1 MKSLTDRIN
10 LLSDKQRELLEKQL
24 KKKNVDVNKIG
35 INKEMINPRGHSNA
49 SPLTYDQERLWF
61 FNRMHPE
68 SHTYNV
74 YGAAKLTGT
83 VHHWALEK
91 SINEIVKRHEAW
103 RTVFDS
109 VDGQA
114 RQIVLPELQ
123 ISVPEVDLRLVPDEI
138 RDEEVQRQMKEEVQR
153 LFDLKKGPLIR
164 FKLFHVSNSESM
176 LVMTVHHIV
185 IDRITFSIFFKEL
198 SLHYQAVLSGIPVQL
213 SELPIQYADY
223 AEWQRNYFEGE
234 TKEKLLT
241 FWREQLADCDYVLDI
256 STDFP
261 RPPAITYR
269 GARCFIQ
276 TPLEVLNGLKA
287 IGQKE
292 NASAF
297 MIILA
302 AFKLLLYR
310 YTGQSDILVGTPLA
324 NRSRVELEDVMG
336 YFLTMGTL
344 RTRMSKDMT
353 FIQLLHSVRET
364 ALAVYKHQDMPIGL
378 LIDELKVP
386 MDVSRNPL
394 VQAIFVYVD
403 VPEEKLQLPD
413 LTVEFEMID
422 AETAKYDITAGFSET
437 EKGLEGFFEYS
448 PDLFRKDTIERMREH
463 WHRLLH
469 AILENP
475 HSSISDLAMLTEGEE
490 QQLLIDWNSTN
501 QPFSDNACIHELFEA
516 QVEKT
521 PDQIALKHNDQVIT
535 YEELNKR
542 ANQVAHL
549 LKKRGVERETL
560 VGMYMERSIE
570 MIVGVLGILKA
581 GGAYIPIDPIYP
593 IERVRHILQD
603 SGLQIVLTS
612 QHLNELMSKEGREC
626 ICLDNEQEAIAC
638 EDIQN
643 LPTQANAHS
652 LAYVIYTSGSTGDP
666 KGVMI
671 EHQGLCNITEDTINT
686 FDITSDSKLIQI
698 FSISFDASA
707 HEIFSSLCAGATLCL
722 TSPDVRAGGKNLLAF
737 LHENQITTMFITPS
751 VLATLNPD
759 ELPES
764 LQTVL
769 SAGEL
774 CTVDMA
780 EWSKG
785 PRKLYNGYGQTE
797 TSIISIVHLCTQE
810 SLSGQVGRPF
820 ANMQVYILDDSLN
833 PVPIGVKGEIYV
845 GGVGVARGYM
855 NQPELTAAK
864 FVHHRFAQDQSARLY
879 RTGDLGRFLVDGTI
893 EYLGRRDNQI
903 KIRGYRIELDEIGNV
918 LVQHPSVNQAKV
930 SVHSDTT
937 NKDRLVSYIVI
948 EEGQEISSAELRTYL
963 QQKLPDYMVPAYYI
977 FVDSLPKT
985 TNGKINRDLLP
996 APEESFSQHMIE
1008 YVPPKNEWESKL
1020 ARIWGQVLNL
1030 KQVSVVGNFFDL
1042 GGHSL
1047 KTAELVDKIK
1057 ETFQVELLLRN
1068 VFEYPTVRQM
1078 ALLLEKG
1085 LVQKKPF
1092 ISFRDNT
1099 DHTKEVICFPPMTGQ
1114 GVLYKALHQK
1124 LSGCILHAF
1133 DFIRGADR
1141 IEQYVHY
1148 IKEAQSEGPYVV
1160 LGYSAGGNL
1169 AFEVAKKLEEHGLPV
1184 SDLIIVDAPLRVEAL
1199 QLDIEKIQSEAEAL
1213 VNLMAQHL
1221 GESIRTVADQNID
1234 LIKEYYDYT
1243 NKVINEGVLS
1253 ANIHIITSN
1262 ETTRDDIQSWEN
1274 STINQVYVH
1283 KGSGEHMNMLIDPT
1297 HLTENARV
1305 IATILKG
1312 QNK

>member
-10 LLSDKQRELLEKQL
+10 SLSDKQRELLEKQL

-35 INKEMINPRGHSNA
+35 INKEMINPRGHTNA
-49 SPLTYDQERLWF
+49 SPLSYDQERLWF

-74 YGAAKLTGT
+74 YGAARLTGT

-123 ISVPEVDLRLVPDEI
+123 VTVPEADLRFVPDET
-138 RDEEVQRQMKEEVQR
+138 RDEELQRQMKEEVQR

-164 FKLFHVSNSESM
+164 FKLFHVSNTESM

-198 SLHYQAVLSGIPVQL
+198 SLHYQSMLTGIPVQL
-213 SELPIQYADY
+213 PELAIQFADY
-223 AEWQRNYFEGE
+223 AEWQRNYLQGE
-234 TKEKLLT
+234 TKAKLLT
-241 FWREQLADCDYVLDI
+241 FWKEQLANCDYVLDI
-256 STDFP
+256 GTDFP

-269 GARCFIQ
+269 GARCFIH
-276 TPLEVLNGLKA
+276 TPLEVLNGLKVIA
-287 IGQKE
+287 QKE

-324 NRSRVELEDVMG
+324 NRSRAELEEVMG
-336 YFLTMGTL
+336 YFLTLGTL

-386 MDVSRNPL
+386 ADISRSPL

-422 AETAKYDITAGFSET
+422 GETAKYDITAGFSET

-448 PDLFRKDTIERMREH
+448 PDLFRQDTIERMREH
-463 WHRLLH
+463 WHRLLYS
-469 AILENP
+469 ILENP
-475 HSSISDLAMLTEGEE
+475 HASISDLAMLTKREE
-490 QQLLIDWNSTN
+490 QQLLIDWNSN
-501 QPFSDNACIHELFEA
+501 KQPFSDNACIHELFEA
-516 QVEKT
+516 QVKKT
-521 PDQIALKHNDQVIT
+521 PEQIALTYHDQIIT
-535 YEELNKR
+535 YQELNNR
-542 ANQVAHL
+542 ANQVARL
-549 LKKRGVERETL
+549 LIKRGVERETL
-560 VGMYMERSIE
+560 IGLYMERSIE

-593 IERVRHILQD
+593 IERVGHILQD

-612 QHLNELMSKEGREC
+612 QSLQELMGKEGMQC
-626 ICLDNEQEAIAC
+626 ICLDSEQEAIIG
-638 EDIQN
+638 EDTQN
-643 LPTQANAHS
+643 LPSQANAHS
-652 LAYVIYTSGSTGDP
+652 LAYVIYTSGSTGNP

-671 EHQGLCNITEDTINT
+671 EHQGLCNVIEDTMNR
-686 FDITSDSKLIQI
+686 FQITSDSKLTQF
-698 FSISFDASA
+698 FSIGFDASA
-707 HEIFSSLCAGATLCL
+707 HEIFSALCAGATLCL
-722 TSPDVRAGGKNLLAF
+722 TSPDVRAGGKNLVAF
-737 LHENQITTMFITPS
+737 LHEKQITTMFITPS
-751 VLATLNPD
+751 VLATLTPD
-759 ELPES
+759 ELPDS

-785 PRKLYNGYGQTE
+785 SRKLYNGYGQTE
-797 TSIISIVHLCTQE
+797 TSIINIVHLCTKE
-810 SLSGQVGRPF
+810 SLPSQVGRPF
-820 ANMQVYILDDSLN
+820 ANMQAYILDDSLN
-833 PVPIGVKGEIYV
+833 PVPIGVKGEIYI
-845 GGVGVARGYM
+845 GGVGLARGYL

-864 FVHHRFAQDQSARLY
+864 FIHHHFSPDQSVRLY

-903 KIRGYRIELDEIGNV
+903 KIRGYRIELDEIGNA

-930 SVHSDTT
+930 SVHRDKT
-937 NKDRLVSYIVI
+937 NNDSLVSYVVI
-948 EEGQEISSAELRTYL
+948 EEGQDITSAELRTYL
-963 QQKLPDYMVPAYYI
+963 QQKLPEYMVPLYYV

-985 TNGKINRDLLP
+985 SNGKINRELFP
-996 APEESFSQHMIE
+996 APEESFSQQMIE

-1020 ARIWGQVLNL
+1020 AKIWGQVLNL
-1030 KQVSVVGNFFDL
+1030 EQVSVVGNFFDL

-1078 ALLLEKG
+1078 AHLLEKG
-1085 LVQKKPF
+1085 VVQKRPF
-1092 ISFRDNT
+1092 ISFRDQT
-1099 DHTKEVICFPPMTGQ
+1099 EHAKEVICFPPMTGQ

-1124 LSGCILHAF
+1124 LSGCTLHAF
-1133 DFIRGADR
+1133 DFIRGEDR
-1141 IEQYVHY
+1141 IEKY
-1148 IKEAQSEGPYVV
+1148 IQHIKAAQSEGPYVV

-1169 AFEVAKKLEEHGLPV
+1169 AFEVTKKLEEYGLAV
-1184 SDLIIVDAPLRVEAL
+1184 SDLIIVDSPLRVEAM
-1199 QLDIEKIQSEAEAL
+1199 QLDGEKIQTEAQKL
-1213 VNLMAQHL
+1213 VNLMAEHL

-1234 LIKEYYDYT
+1234 VIKEYYDYT
-1243 NKVINEGVLS
+1243 NKMINKGVLN

-1262 ETTRDDIQSWEN
+1262 ETTKEDIQSWER
-1274 STINQVYVH
+1274 STLHQVYVY
-1283 KGSGEHMNMLIDPT
+1283 KGAGEHMNMLIDPNN
-1297 HLTENARV
+1297 LAENAR
-1305 IATILKG
+1305 IIDSILKG
-1312 QNK
+1312 TNN

>member
-1 MKSLTDRIN
+1 MKSLMERIN
-10 LLSDKQRELLEKQL
+10 SLSAKQRALLEKQL
-24 KKKNVDVNKIG
+24 KKQNVDINKIG
-35 INKEMINPRGHSNA
+35 MNKEGIKRRGHANP
-49 SPLTYDQERLWF
+49 SPLSYDQERLWF

-74 YGAAKLTGT
+74 YGAARLTGT

-114 RQIVLPELQ
+114 RQIILPELQ
-123 ISVPEVDLRLVPDEI
+123 VNVPEVDLCLVPEEI
-138 RDEEVQRQMKEEVQR
+138 RDEEAQRQMKEEVQR

-164 FKLFHVSNSESM
+164 FKLFYLSDSESM

-198 SLHYQAVLSGIPVQL
+198 SLHYQAVLTGIPIQL
-213 SELPIQYADY
+213 PELPIQYADY
-223 AEWQRNYFEGE
+223 AEWQRDYLEGE
-234 TKEKLLT
+234 TKENLLS
-241 FWREQLADCDYVLDI
+241 FWKGQLADCDYVLDI

-269 GARCFIQ
+269 GARCFIH
-276 TPLEVLNGLKA
+276 TPLEVLNGLKT

-324 NRSRVELEDVMG
+324 NRSRAEMETVMG

-344 RTRMSKDMT
+344 RTRISGDMT

-378 LIDELKVP
+378 LIDELNVP
-386 MDVSRNPL
+386 MDISRNPL

-422 AETAKYDITAGFSET
+422 GETAKYDITVGFSET

-448 PDLFRKDTIERMREH
+448 PDLFRQDTIERMREH
-463 WHRLLH
+463 WQRLLR

-475 HSSISDLAMLTEGEE
+475 HSSINDLAMLTEAEK
-490 QQLLIDWNSTN
+490 QQLLIDWNRTWH
-501 QPFSDNACIHELFEA
+501 PFSDDACIHQLYEA
-516 QVEKT
+516 QVEKA
-521 PDQIALKHNDQVIT
+521 PDQIALRYGDQTIT
-535 YEELNKR
+535 YQELNKR
-542 ANQVAHL
+542 ANQVARL
-549 LKKRGVERETL
+549 LKKRGVERESL
-560 VGMYMERSIE
+560 VGLYMERSIE
-570 MIVGVLGILKA
+570 MIVGLLGILKA

-593 IERVRHILQD
+593 IERIRHILQD

-612 QHLNELMSKEGREC
+612 QHLKELMSNEGREC
-626 ICLDNEQEAIAC
+626 ICLDSEQEAISC
-638 EDIQN
+638 EDNRN
-643 LPTQANAHS
+643 LPIQASAHN
-652 LAYVIYTSGSTGDP
+652 LAYVIYTSGSTGNP

-671 EHQGLCNITEDTINT
+671 EHRGLCNITEDTINT
-686 FDITSDSKLIQI
+686 FHITSASKLIQF

-707 HEIFSSLCAGATLCL
+707 HEIFSSLCAGASLCL
-722 TSPDVRAGGKNLLAF
+722 TSPDVRAGGANLLAF

-751 VLATLNPD
+751 VLATLSPD
-759 ELPES
+759 DLPDS

-780 EWSKG
+780 EWSNG
-785 PRKLYNGYGQTE
+785 SRNLYNGYGQTE
-797 TSIISIVHLCTQE
+797 TSIITTAHLCTKA
-810 SLSGQVGRPF
+810 SLPSQVGRPF

-845 GGVGVARGYM
+845 GGIGVARGYM
-855 NQPELTAAK
+855 NQPELTSTK
-864 FVHHRFAQDQSARLY
+864 FVPHPFTTDQSARLY

-893 EYLGRRDNQI
+893 EYLGRLDNQI

-918 LVQHPSVNQAKV
+918 LVQHPSVDQAVV
-930 SVHSDTT
+930 SVHNDKS
-937 NKDRLVSYIVI
+937 NNDRLVSYIVL
-948 EEGQEISSAELRTYL
+948 EEGQDVSSADLRTYL
-963 QQKLPDYMVPAYYI
+963 QQKLPDYMVPHYYI

-985 TNGKINRDLLP
+985 TNGKINRALLP
-996 APEESFSQHMIE
+996 ALEESFSQNTID
-1008 YVPPKNEWESKL
+1008 YVPPKNEWEDKL

-1030 KQVSVVGNFFDL
+1030 EQVSVEGNFFDL

-1047 KTAELVDKIK
+1047 KTAEMVDKIK
-1057 ETFQVELLLRN
+1057 ETFHVELLLLN

-1078 ALLLEKG
+1078 AVLLEKG
-1085 LVQKKPF
+1085 IVHAKPF
-1092 ISFRDNT
+1092 ISFLDYSNP
-1099 DHTKEVICFPPMTGQ
+1099 TKEVICFPPIAGQ

-1124 LSGCILHAF
+1124 LSACTIHAF
-1133 DFIRGADR
+1133 DFIAREDR
-1141 IEQYVHY
+1141 IEQYLHH
-1148 IKEAQSEGPYVV
+1148 IKEAQSEGPYVI

-1169 AFEVAKKLEEHGLPV
+1169 AFEVAKTMEERGLTV
-1184 SDLIIVDAPLRVEAL
+1184 SDMILIDAPRRVKAL
-1199 QLDIEKIQSEAEAL
+1199 QLNVEKVQTEAVEIA
-1213 VNLMAQHL
+1213 NLMAQHL
-1221 GESIRTVADQNID
+1221 GESIRSVTHQTID
-1234 LIKEYYDYT
+1234 LIKDYYDYT
-1243 NKVINEGVLS
+1243 NEVINDGILS
-1253 ANIHIITSN
+1253 ANIHFITST
-1262 ETTRDDIQSWEN
+1262 ETTSENIQSWETA
-1274 STINQVYVH
+1274 TINQFYVY
-1283 KGSGEHMNMLIDPT
+1283 KGAGEHIEMLIHPD
-1297 HLTENARV
+1297 HLAENARI
-1305 IATILKG
+1305 IATILRG
-1312 QNK
+1312 QK